1 MVIVTSFVSYIIPDM
16 PRKLREHVRREAY
29 LTNEII
35 IKTELEIA
43 RGNKSV
49 LTDDQMRSIRQR
61 TRGNLLHM
69 LSMRKKEEVDQGDD
83 PPDSSQVDSRV

>member
-1 MVIVTSFVSYIIPDM
+1 M

-43 RGNKSV
+43 RGNRSV

-69 LSMRKKEEVDQGDD
+69 MSLRKDKERARSDSDQLIDD
-83 PPDSSQVDSRV
+83 PGDTSQGDSRV